1 MKVCIVLIPALD
13 IEPCLKDILYQIS
26 TQLAIQHCLHVY
38 NIERPAYSLRSEW
51 DRCFNEDQD
60 NDLNIVLSLI
70 LTKE

>member
-1 MKVCIVLIPALD
+1 MKVCTVLIPALD
-13 IEPCLKDILYQIS
+13 IEPRLKDIIS
-26 TQLAIQHCLHVY
+26 TQLAIQHCHYVY

-51 DRCFNEDQD
+51 DQCFNEDQD